1 MRERVEYTEEF
12 KEMALQKLLTP
23 GSLGLKKV
31 ANELG
36 VPSSTLFGWKEKCT
50 SIGFMKKHKSKVKSK
65 NTWSPEEKLE
75 AILNQKVMSENEFG
89 EYLRANGLHSVD
101 VDNFK
106 IEYLELLR
114 TKKENKQNSEILDL
128 RREKKELERDIS
140 RKDKALAEMS
150 ARIVLLKKSHLLW
163 GAPEEDE

>member
-1 MRERVEYTEEF
+1 
-12 KEMALQKLLTP
+12 
-23 GSLGLKKV
+23 
-31 ANELG
+31 
-36 VPSSTLFGWKEKCT
+36 
-50 SIGFMKKHKSKVKSK
+50 MKKHKSKVKSK

-75 AILNQKVMSENEFG
+75 AIINQKVMSENEFG

-106 IEYLELLR
+106 TEYLELLS

-128 RREKKELERDIS
+128 RKEKKELERDIS